1 MMRLFHTMR
10 LSVKIALLGGSAV
23 FLASAALVLL
33 SVWQSG
39 QYNALAQGEVDALI
53 EADLDHITQGVF
65 NLVQT
70 ENEAVQE
77 QVNGNLRVARHLLT
91 KAGGASLGEKTV
103 TWTMV
108 NQLTRDVQSAVLPQ
122 FLIGNQWIGQVRQ
135 ADTVSSMVDEV
146 ARLVGG
152 SATLFQRINERG
164 DMLRVATTVR
174 ATPSERAI
182 GTYIPA
188 VQPDGSDNPV
198 IAAILKGQTYRGRAY
213 VVNDWYLTAYEPL
226 YDSAGQLI
234 GMLYVGVQQH
244 FVASRIRQA
253 ILQTSVG
260 KTGYVYIIG
269 GRGEDRGR
277 YIISAKG
284 ERDGEDIWDIRDSD
298 DRLVIQEIINTAIQ
312 LQPGA
317 VATVRYRWQNR
328 GEDEPRWK
336 IARIA
341 YYSPWDWVIGTS
353 VYEDELQG
361 YSNVLTEGRSQMVV
375 IMVLAGC
382 AITLCAGLFC
392 LAVMWRVTS
401 PIRRMTEVAQAL
413 SQGDF
418 SQVIPVTSGDE
429 IGILAQTFNRMS
441 EELRRFTRE
450 IRQSEEK
457 YRGIV
462 ENALEGVYQSSLDGR
477 FLSVN
482 PALAEILGYA
492 SPEELMASIT
502 DIRNQFYVD
511 PGDRDVLLKAI
522 MAERKTFGFEV
533 QCYRKDGR
541 IIWVEISAR
550 LRYDETG
557 APDVIEGFM
566 SDITSRKRAEEALA
580 ESRNYLDEIINS
592 FGDPLF
598 VKDENHRWVLVNS
611 AFCAMMGRSREQLI
625 GKSDYD
631 FFPKE
636 QAEIFWAKDAE
647 VFASGIENLNEELF
661 NDGHG
666 INRTILT
673 KKTLYTDKNGQ
684 KFIVGSIRDVT
695 ELKQQEAEKIRLV
708 ARLNQAQKMEAIGAL
723 AGGIAHDFN
732 NILQPMLGYSEM
744 LGLHLPPDSPHR
756 RYVERLQTAG
766 LRAKELVS
774 HILAFSRQTEHKVIP
789 VRLQEILKEVVQL
802 CRSTIPANIEIVTD
816 LQRNC
821 PPVSVDPSQVHQV
834 AMNLIVNAFHAVE
847 TTGGRITVSVREET
861 LKSEEIGDLSL
872 QPGRYLA
879 LAISDTGCGIPAEVR
894 DRIFEPYFTTKEQG
908 RGTGLGLAVV
918 HGIVKEWQGDIAIA
932 STIGQ
937 GTTMTVFLP
946 LPEQSAEIEMLEA
959 MPQYPGGRERILLV
973 DDEAMIVE
981 LATLILKELG
991 YQVTA
996 RTNSRQALELFTS
1009 NPQAFDLV
1017 ITDMMMPEMTGD
1029 QLSRALLAINPALP
1043 IIMCSGFS
1051 EHTGKE
1057 EILGIGVKDL
1067 LMKPI
1072 TIAEMSQ
1079 KVRTVLDAAR
1089 SGRHEE
1095 QQGEQQK
1102 R

>member
-1 MMRLFHTMR
+1 MTHPFHNLR
-10 LSVKIALLGGSAV
+10 LSVKVALLGASAV

-33 SVWQSG
+33 SIWQSG

-53 EADLDHITQGVF
+53 EADLDHITQGVY

-91 KAGGASLGEKTV
+91 KAGGAGLGSETV
-103 TWTMV
+103 SWTAV
-108 NQLTRDVQSAVLPQ
+108 NQLTRDTQDLTLPR
-122 FLIGNQWIGQVRQ
+122 FLVGDRWIGQIRDV
-135 ADTVSSMVDEV
+135 ATEAPLVDEV
-146 ARLVGG
+146 ASLVGG
-152 SATLFQRINERG
+152 TATLFQRINERG

-198 IAAILKGQTYRGRAY
+198 IAAILNGKTYHGRAY
-213 VVNDWYLTAYEPL
+213 VVHDWYLTAYEPL
-226 YDSAGQLI
+226 HDSNGQLI
-234 GMLYVGVQQH
+234 GMLYVGVRQQA
-244 FVASRIRQA
+244 VASRIRQA

-298 DRLVIQEIINTAIQ
+298 DRLVIQEIIKTALQ
-312 LQPGA
+312 LPSGA
-317 VATVRYRWQNR
+317 LATVRYRWQNR
-328 GEDEPRWK
+328 GETEPRWK
-336 IARIA
+336 IARLA
-341 YYSPWDWVIGTS
+341 YYGPWDWVIGTS

-361 YSNVLTEGRSQMVV
+361 YSNVLTEGRARMIN
-375 IMVLAGC
+375 IMVMAGC
-382 AITLCAGLFC
+382 AIAVCAGLLC
-392 LAVMWRVTS
+392 LAVMWRITR
-401 PIRRMTEVAQAL
+401 PIRRMTEVAQTITK
-413 SQGDF
+413 GDF
-418 SQVIPVTSGDE
+418 SQVVPVVSGDE

-441 EELRRFTRE
+441 DELRRFTVE

-462 ENALEGVYQSSLDGR
+462 ENALEGVYQSSLEGR
-477 FLSVN
+477 FLSAN
-482 PALAEILGYA
+482 PAMAHILGYA
-492 SPEELMASIT
+492 SPQELITSIT
-502 DIRNQFYVD
+502 DIRHQFYVH
-511 PGDRDVLLKAI
+511 PTDRDVLLKAI
-522 MAERKTFGFEV
+522 MAERKAFGFEV
-533 QCYRKDGR
+533 QVYRKDGR
-541 IIWVEISAR
+541 IIWVAISAR
-550 LRYDETG
+550 LRYDEAG
-557 APDVIEGFM
+557 APDAIEGFL
-566 SDITSRKRAEEALA
+566 SDITSRKRAEEALS

-611 AFCAMMGRSREQLI
+611 ALCTMMGHSREQLI

-631 FFPKE
+631 FFPKD
-636 QAEIFWAKDAE
+636 QADVFWAKDAE
-647 VFASGIENLNEELF
+647 VFASGTENLNEELF
-661 NDGHG
+661 TDCHG
-666 INRTILT
+666 VTRTILT
-673 KKTLYTDKNGQ
+673 KKTLYTDKNGH

-695 ELKQQEAEKIRLV
+695 ELKQQEEEKIRLV

-744 LGLHLPPDSPHR
+744 LSLRLPADSPHR

-774 HILAFSRQTEHKVIP
+774 HILAFSRQSEHKVIP
-789 VRLQEILKEVVQL
+789 VRLQKILKEVVQL
-802 CRSTIPANIEIVTD
+802 CRSTIPANIEIITD
-816 LQRNC
+816 LQRDC
-821 PPVSVDPSQVHQV
+821 PSVTVDPSQVHQV

-847 TTGGRITVSVREET
+847 AMGGKIIVGVREET
-861 LKSEEIGDLSL
+861 LSPEDVGNLSL
-872 QPGRYLA
+872 KPGRHLA
-879 LAISDTGCGIPAEVR
+879 LTITDTGCGIPPEVK

-908 RGTGLGLAVV
+908 KGTGLGLAVV

-932 STIGQ
+932 SVVGR
-937 GTTMTVFLP
+937 GTTMTVYLP
-946 LPEQSAEIEMLEA
+946 LPAQSGEIETIEA
-959 MPQYPGGRERILLV
+959 KPIYPGGDERILLV
-973 DDEAMIVE
+973 DDEEMIVE

-991 YQVTA
+991 YQVTS
-996 RTNSRQALELFTS
+996 RVKSRQALELFAAD
-1009 NPQAFDLV
+1009 PQAFDLV
-1017 ITDMMMPEMTGD
+1017 ITDMMMPEMAGD
-1029 QLSRALLAINPALP
+1029 QLARELLTIRPTLP

-1051 EHTGKE
+1051 ERIGQEQALSIGIKE
-1057 EILGIGVKDL
+1057 F

-1072 TIAEMSQ
+1072 TVAEMSL
-1079 KVRTVLDAAR
+1079 KVRKVLDENRA
-1089 SGRHEE
+1089 S
-1095 QQGEQQK
+1095 
-1102 R
+1102 

>member
-1 MMRLFHTMR
+1 MINPFHNLR
-10 LSVKIALLGGSAV
+10 LSVKVALLGASAV

-53 EADLDHITQGVF
+53 EADLDHITQGVY

-91 KAGGASLGEKTV
+91 KAGGALLGSETV
-103 TWTMV
+103 SWTAV
-108 NQLTRDVQSAVLPQ
+108 NQLTRDTQDMSLPR
-122 FLIGNQWIGQVRQ
+122 FLVGDRWIGQIRDV
-135 ADTVSSMVDEV
+135 ATEAPFVDEV
-146 ARLVGG
+146 ASLVGG
-152 SATLFQRINERG
+152 TATLFQRINERG
-164 DMLRVATTVR
+164 DMLRVATTVK

-182 GTYIPA
+182 GTYISA

-198 IAAILKGQTYRGRAY
+198 IASILNGKTYHGRAY

-226 YDSAGQLI
+226 YDSTGQLI
-234 GMLYVGVQQH
+234 GMLYVGVQQQA
-244 FVASRIRQA
+244 VASRIRQA

-284 ERDGEDIWDIRDSD
+284 ERDGEDISDIRDSD
-298 DRLVIQEIINTAIQ
+298 DRLVIQEIINTAIR
-312 LQPGA
+312 LQSGA
-317 VATVRYRWQNR
+317 LATVRYRWQNR
-328 GEDEPRWK
+328 GEAEPRWK
-336 IARIA
+336 IARLA
-341 YYSPWDWVIGTS
+341 YYGPWDWVIGTS
-353 VYEDELQG
+353 VYEDELEG
-361 YSNVLTEGRSQMVV
+361 YSNVLIEGRSRMVV

-382 AITLCAGLFC
+382 AIALCAGLFC
-392 LAVMWRVTS
+392 LAVMWRITS
-401 PIRRMTEVAQAL
+401 PVRRMTEAAQAL
-413 SQGDF
+413 IQGDF
-418 SQVIPVTSGDE
+418 NQVIPVTSGDE

-441 EELRRFTRE
+441 DELRRFTIE
-450 IRQSEEK
+450 IRKSEEK
-457 YRGIV
+457 FRGIV
-462 ENALEGVYQSSLDGR
+462 ENALEGVYQSSLEGR
-477 FLSVN
+477 FLSAN

-502 DIRNQFYVD
+502 DIRHQFYVD
-511 PGDRDVLLKAI
+511 PADRDVLLKAI
-522 MAERKTFGFEV
+522 MAERKAFGLEV

-541 IIWVEISAR
+541 IIWVKISAR

-557 APDVIEGFM
+557 VADVIEGFM

-611 AFCAMMGRSREQLI
+611 ALCTMMGHSREQLI

-636 QAEIFWAKDAE
+636 QADVFWAKDAE
-647 VFASGIENLNEELF
+647 VFASGTENLNEELF
-661 NDGHG
+661 TDCHG
-666 INRTILT
+666 VTRTILT
-673 KKTLYTDKNGQ
+673 KKTLYTDKNGH
-684 KFIVGSIRDVT
+684 KFIVGSVRDVT
-695 ELKQQEAEKIRLV
+695 ELKLQEEEKIRLV

-744 LGLHLPPDSPHR
+744 LGLHLPPESPLR

-766 LRAKELVS
+766 LRAKELVG

-789 VRLQEILKEVVQL
+789 VRLQKILKEVVQL
-802 CRSTIPANIEIVTD
+802 CRSTIPANVEIVTD
-816 LQRNC
+816 LQRDC

-847 TTGGRITVSVREET
+847 TMGGKIIVGVREET
-861 LKSEEIGDLSL
+861 LTPEDVVDLSL
-872 QPGRYLA
+872 KPGRHLA
-879 LAISDTGCGIPAEVR
+879 LTITDTGCGIPPEVK

-908 RGTGLGLAVV
+908 KGTGLGLAVV

-932 STIGQ
+932 SVVGR
-937 GTTMTVFLP
+937 GTTMTVYLP
-946 LPEQSAEIEMLEA
+946 LQEQSGETEILETR
-959 MPQYPGGRERILLV
+959 PQYPGGSERILLV
-973 DDEAMIVE
+973 DDEEMIVE

-991 YQVTA
+991 YQVTS
-996 RTNSRQALELFTS
+996 RVKSRQALELFAAD
-1009 NPQAFDLV
+1009 PQAFDLV
-1017 ITDMMMPEMTGD
+1017 ITDMMMPEMAGD
-1029 QLSRALLAINPALP
+1029 QLARKLLAIRPTLP

-1051 EHTGKE
+1051 ERIGQEQALSIGIKE
-1057 EILGIGVKDL
+1057 F

-1072 TIAEMSQ
+1072 TVAEMSL
-1079 KVRTVLDAAR
+1079 KVRKVLDENRA
-1089 SGRHEE
+1089 S
-1095 QQGEQQK
+1095 
-1102 R
+1102 